1 MRYFCVHKYP
11 VMAKK
16 VQETTLGDRLQQL
29 RKTAGYTQSEFGRK
43 IEVSHTQVT
52 RYEKGTLP
60 PADVLDRMAGVFGVS
75 IDFLVRGD
83 KDHYV
88 NTTLNDTELMN
99 QYKEIATLPKEEKTV
114 VLKFIGAYI
123 RDFKTKQAYAK

>member
-1 MRYFCVHKYP
+1 MSDYFFWHND
-11 VMAKK
+11 
-16 VQETTLGDRLQQL
+16 EN
-29 RKTAGYTQSEFGRK
+29 
-43 IEVSHTQVT
+43 
-52 RYEKGTLP
+52 
-60 PADVLDRMAGVFGVS
+60 GVFGQTLS
-75 IDFLVRGD
+75 NTI